1 MANAQSTHDDGL
13 VVSTRS
19 LERDAVRLGG
29 LRRRADLNDC
39 YGVMQRRLTPVMYAV
54 RVGDESIVVTLANVT
69 FVTDDTVPS
78 VAVYP
83 RSTFSRPPSTDDL
96 RRALVLDD
104 DLYAVYSCDP
114 RASP

>member
-1 MANAQSTHDDGL
+1 MANAQSTHDGI
-13 VVSTRS
+13 VASTRS
-19 LERDAVRLGG
+19 LERDAVRLEG

-69 FVTDDTVPS
+69 FVTDDDTVPY

-83 RSTFSRPPSTDDL
+83 RSTFSHPPSTDDL
-96 RRALVLDD
+96 RRALILDD
-104 DLYAVYSCDP
+104 DLYAVYL
-114 RASP
+114 RQ